1 VKAKITVLLIFI
13 LSIKTFALNPLLP
26 PSSNFDL
33 SAWKVQTLD
42 ADLHVVNIL
51 SPELNNGYSTNYFYT
66 HPTDGSL
73 VFKVP
78 SNGDAI
84 TGPTG
89 YPRVELRQMSAGA
102 NWKLTDTTEYYL
114 TAQCRVISV
123 ATVKPQTIIGQIH
136 GSESE
141 SEMIKL
147 RWSGYK
153 PGLCNVEARFEM
165 NDSLRTEYGV
175 VLATGLSLGDIVNYT
190 ITMKNGTVTV
200 TVNGNSAS
208 QTYTPIF
215 FGTTD
220 TYYFKAGNYFSY
232 NNLAVNDPTIYIG
245 QTQFYKISLLKL
257 TSGISEFPSITNQ
270 MRIYP
275 NPVKSNLNIRLN
287 SDPTSYIQF
296 YIYDVSG
303 KKLKTVSNTDYQ
315 KSEIQHFSVD
325 ISNLKNGVYFVK
337 CITKNASETMKFI
350 VEK

>member
-1 VKAKITVLLIFI
+1 MKANFTSLFFFI

-26 PSSNFDL
+26 PGSNFDL
-33 SAWKVQTLD
+33 STWKVQTLD
-42 ADLHVVNIL
+42 VDLHVVNIL
-51 SPELNNGYSTNYFYT
+51 SPELMNGYTTNYFYT
-66 HPTDGSL
+66 NPTDGSL

-102 NWKLTDTTEYYL
+102 NWKLTDTTEHYL

-153 PGLCNVEARFEM
+153 PGLCNVEARFEK

-175 VLATGLSLGDIVNYT
+175 VLANGLSLGDIFNYT
-190 ITMKNGTVTV
+190 ITMKKGLVTV

-208 QTYTPIF
+208 QTYTPDF

-245 QTQFYKISLLKL
+245 QTQFYKISLVKL
-257 TSGISEFPSITNQ
+257 TTHISETLASKKQ
-270 MRIYP
+270 MSIYP
-275 NPVKSNLNIRLN
+275 NPVKSNLNISYN
-287 SDPTSYIQF
+287 SNPTSFIQF
-296 YIYDVSG
+296 DIYDISG
-303 KKLKTVSNTDYQ
+303 KKLKTVSNIDYQ
-315 KSEIQHFSVD
+315 KSEIQHVSVD
-325 ISNLKNGVYFVK
+325 ISNLKNGIYFVK
-337 CITKNASETMKFI
+337 CITNNAIETMRFI